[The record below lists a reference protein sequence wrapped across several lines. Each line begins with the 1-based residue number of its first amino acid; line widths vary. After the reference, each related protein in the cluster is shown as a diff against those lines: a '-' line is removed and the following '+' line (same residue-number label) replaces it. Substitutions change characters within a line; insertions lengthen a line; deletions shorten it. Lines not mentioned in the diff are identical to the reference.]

1 MKVINMRRFII
12 YILFCI
18 YCVGVNAQKLQKT
31 DSGIIAETC
40 GMVIEI
46 DFYTP
51 SIVRVMK
58 YPVRTIPKK
67 ESLVVI
73 KEKEKISWQL
83 DSLSENE
90 LFLISNE
97 VKVGYNRLTGKVSF
111 FSINDLSLLNEKDY
125 GTQFT
130 KRHDGKE
137 CAYEVRQA
145 FMLEPNEAIYGLGQH
160 QKGLMN
166 QRNQKLYLRQ
176 QNTEICIPFS
186 SR

>member
-1 MKVINMRRFII
+1 MYLLCWSK
-12 YILFCI
+12 CTKT
-18 YCVGVNAQKLQKT
+18 AKT

-90 LFLISNE
+90 LF
-97 VKVGYNRLTGKVSF
+97 
-111 FSINDLSLLNEKDY
+111 
-125 GTQFT
+125 
-130 KRHDGKE
+130 
-137 CAYEVRQA
+137 
-145 FMLEPNEAIYGLGQH
+145 
-160 QKGLMN
+160 
-166 QRNQKLYLRQ
+166 
-176 QNTEICIPFS
+176 
-186 SR
+186 

>member
-1 MKVINMRRFII
+1 M
-12 YILFCI
+12 
-18 YCVGVNAQKLQKT
+18 
-31 DSGIIAETC
+31 
-40 GMVIEI
+40 
-46 DFYTP
+46 
-51 SIVRVMK
+51 
-58 YPVRTIPKK
+58 
-67 ESLVVI
+67 
-73 KEKEKISWQL
+73 
-83 DSLSENE
+83 
-90 LFLISNE
+90 
-97 VKVGYNRLTGKVSF
+97 
-111 FSINDLSLLNEKDY
+111 NEKDY